1 MRRGERQFLE
11 GALTL
16 GARYISLMNASQVL
30 QEIKSLANKNRAFD
44 LQRFF
49 QTAPGQYGEGDIFLG
64 LTVPQVRNIAKQYK
78 DLPLKQVE
86 ILTRSNYH
94 EVRLCGLIVL
104 TLQFKAR
111 KERSDK
117 KKIFDLYMKALYA
130 GDVNNWDLVDVTA
143 PIIGA
148 YLIDSK
154 DPYVLLFKLA
164 KSKSLWQRR
173 VSMVFTFAFIR
184 AGDTEPAFEMA
195 EKLLHD
201 KHDLIHKAVGWALRE
216 AGKLNGIAL
225 RDFLSEHSHEMPRT
239 MLRYSIE
246 KFPERERK
254 KWLQESKYS

>member
-1 MRRGERQFLE
+1 MS
-11 GALTL
+11 A
-16 GARYISLMNASQVL
+16 IQVKKEL
-30 QEIKSLANKNRAFD
+30 QALANRGKAHD
-44 LQRFF
+44 LQKFF

-64 LTVPQVRNIAKQYK
+64 LAVPHVREIAKKYK
-78 DLPLKQVE
+78 ELSLQQIE
-86 ILTRSNYH
+86 ILTRSEFH
-94 EVRLCGLIVL
+94 EVRLCGLVIL
-104 TLQFKAR
+104 TIQYKGAKER
-111 KERSDK
+111 KEK
-117 KKIFDLYMKALYA
+117 KNIFDLYMKSLYA
-130 GDVNNWDLVDVTA
+130 GDINNWDLVDVTA

-148 YLIDSK
+148 YLIDSQ

-184 AGDTEPAFEMA
+184 AGEIEPTFEMA

-254 KWLQESKYS
+254 KWLLDSKYS

>member
-1 MRRGERQFLE
+1 M
-11 GALTL
+11 
-16 GARYISLMNASQVL
+16 SASNVIA
-30 QEIKSLANKNRAFD
+30 EIKSLANKGRAHD

-64 LTVPQVRNIAKQYK
+64 LTVPQVRSIAKQYK
-78 DLPLKQVE
+78 EIPLNQVDVLIRSDIHE
-86 ILTRSNYH
+86 IRLCALIILT
-94 EVRLCGLIVL
+94 LK
-104 TLQFKAR
+104 FK
-111 KERSDK
+111 SQK
-117 KKIFDLYMKALYA
+117 KRPEQKQIFDSYMKAVIA
-130 GDVNNWDLVDVTA
+130 GHVNNWDLVDVTA

-154 DPYVLLFKLA
+154 DPYLLLNKLA

-184 AGDTEPAFEMA
+184 SGDIEPTFEMA

-216 AGKLNGIAL
+216 AGKLNGVAL
-225 RDFLSEHSHEMPRT
+225 RDFLSAHSHEMPRT

-254 KWLQESKYS
+254 KWLVDSKF